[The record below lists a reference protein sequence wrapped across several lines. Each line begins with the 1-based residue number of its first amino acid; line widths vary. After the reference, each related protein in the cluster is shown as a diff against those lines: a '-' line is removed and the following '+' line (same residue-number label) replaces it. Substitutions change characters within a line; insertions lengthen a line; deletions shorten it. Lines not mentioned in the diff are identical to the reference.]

1 MTVPGT
7 RVGAWGT
14 VLAVAVLLNPA
25 PADAQFSHPC
35 DWVCGAT
42 LALDSYVVAS
52 GAAAAAGRSMGGFSR
67 VSQGLISWGSGF
79 AMTTAAGVALQGNGD
94 RQRRAIYGG
103 ALGGAA
109 GGLIGLALE
118 SAIGESTYAT
128 RLSSSLI
135 GAGLGVLAGGLIG
148 AVTLDGI
155 AESGAAP
162 LFSIRVSR

>member
-1 MTVPGT
+1 MMCLGSRIGLSV
-7 RVGAWGT
+7 A
-14 VLAVAVLLNPA
+14 VLAGLVLLNPK
-25 PADAQFSHPC
+25 PVEAQFSHPC

-52 GAAAAAGRSMGGFSR
+52 GTAAAAGRSMGGFSR

-79 AMTTAAGVALQGNGD
+79 VLTTATGVALQGNGD

-118 SAIGESTYAT
+118 SAIGESTNAT

-148 AVTLDGI
+148 AITLDGI
-155 AESGAAP
+155 AESGRAP

>member
-1 MTVPGT
+1 MTCLGSRIGVC
-7 RVGAWGT
+7 VA
-14 VLAVAVLLNPA
+14 VLAVVVLFKPK
-25 PADAQFSHPC
+25 PVDAQFSHPC

-52 GAAAAAGRSMGGFSR
+52 ATAAAAGRSMGGFSR

-79 AMTTAAGVALQGNGD
+79 VMTAATGVALQGNGD

-109 GGLIGLALE
+109 GGLFGLALE
-118 SAIGESTYAT
+118 SAIGESTNAT

-135 GAGLGVLAGGLIG
+135 GAGLGVLAGGVLG
-148 AVTLDGI
+148 AITLDGI
-155 AESGAAP
+155 AEPGTAP
-162 LFSIRVSR
+162 LFVIRVSR